1 MKVKEAIERLN
12 SRVLFNGDYGFVNE
26 EVLIELDTLEASEI
40 IALLK
45 RGEKYKAMWKKFK
58 KFFNLM
64 IAFKRGTFEHLEK
77 LEIFIK
83 DIEQKYFPKGDD

>member
-1 MKVKEAIERLN
+1 MNTKEAIQKVKDKYEGWQGYARTQKEFDELGKERDK
-12 SRVLFNGDYGFVNE
+12 V
-26 EVLIELDTLEASEI
+26 